1 MKYALALCNIPCLT
15 PALLIWIL
23 GPAIISETPRPSPWE
38 TTAQEV
44 ILGGGAHIKYLA
56 GWEKLFF
63 QSVLVIEKWFNKEM
77 IITKNDTKVEIFV
90 LQIAIKSHSRSSPAG
105 IMVCLW
111 HVLLCLVHRTMCLN
125 TWSTDSDTVLGGCG
139 SLLVHVSWLMNKSH
153 SGIASADSP
162 ALVVKMR
169 VAWSP

>member
-1 MKYALALCNIPCLT
+1 MPDSSPAHLNPGPCYHQWNT
-15 PALLIWIL
+15 KTITMGNNSTGSDTW
-23 GPAIISETPRPSPWE
+23 
-38 TTAQEV
+38 
-44 ILGGGAHIKYLA
+44 GGAHIKYLA